1 MGHETL
7 LGQARAQGRHG
18 VAPPRW
24 LHVRLTTQGADLHWL
39 EAVPATLAPRAVP
52 LLGRQG
58 RWCARATSSFRATR
72 NSLVQAVCTR
82 ILPEPYQIL
91 PDLTRTLPE
100 PYQIFRILPESCQIL
115 PDLIRTLPHLSRIL
129 PESYQILR
137 NLTRTLPGPTR
148 ILPDLTGTGRQLG
161 ERTCVSILLSSNCSI
176 LLLISLS
183 PTLSE
188 CLRHGLLP
196 PPALHSLGAPSLH
209 VGTASAASSCPKL
222 GTSALGLK
230 PKTSK
235 YVHPS
240 ISRLQAPGGGPV
252 QHQASRD

>member
-1 MGHETL
+1 MGEKL
-7 LGQARAQGRHG
+7 
-18 VAPPRW
+18 
-24 LHVRLTTQGADLHWL
+24 
-39 EAVPATLAPRAVP
+39 
-52 LLGRQG
+52 
-58 RWCARATSSFRATR
+58 SR
-72 NSLVQAVCTR
+72 N
-82 ILPEPYQIL
+82 L
-91 PDLTRTLPE
+91 PDLSR
-100 PYQIFRILPESCQIL
+100 IFPESCQIL